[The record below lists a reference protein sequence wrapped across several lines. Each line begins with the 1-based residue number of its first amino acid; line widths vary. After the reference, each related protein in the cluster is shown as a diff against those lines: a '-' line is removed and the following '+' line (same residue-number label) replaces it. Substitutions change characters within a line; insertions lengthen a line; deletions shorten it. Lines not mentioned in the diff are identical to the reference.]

1 VPQPESGCLDPP
13 LHGGCCNW
21 GGGLQG
27 CGGKPGVGH
36 HRDHV
41 TGSGLCQRTSV
52 LYRDSRRRPWQVY
65 SWLKP
70 PTSDTICRDL
80 WRTSWFDASTFDEE
94 GRSAGCSWDVL
105 IRWSLES
112 WINHRSGKLTVTM
125 YRRLLQQ
132 REHPQLFRPLRL
144 MIVMMLMM
152 MTCEGTSLRPI
163 YKVYKL
169 LSLSSDLEL
178 TNSFIYFHLKYVIL
192 HLCIWKLIWFIQIN
206 TFGGVVGTGF
216 SMAISRGLLHGSCN
230 FDNDYRVSC
239 GQKLSTIPQYIASLW
254 LCYFKV
260 SGSLE
265 ITSALFVV

>member
-1 VPQPESGCLDPP
+1 MSRSATA
-13 LHGGCCNW
+13 W
-21 GGGLQG
+21 GMLQLRRWLTVMRR
-27 CGGKPGVGH
+27 KTW
-36 HRDHV
+36 RR
-41 TGSGLCQRTSV
+41 SSSW
-52 LYRDSRRRPWQVY
+52 SRRWQWTVPTHVRPVPRQQATALAG
-65 SWLKP
+65 SWLTP

-206 TFGGVVGTGF
+206 TFGVVGTGF